1 VNHGDAQ
8 NNMTYFR
15 VYLLFNRENHPFKIT
30 TMIMRISFAIVAII
44 FGGVFLGANFP
55 NNGIADGDN
64 DREKLIIRA
73 VMELLDIRHFQEHD
87 IDDAFS
93 RQVFKTYMRRLD
105 GGKRF
110 ITLSAYDLMDDY
122 EESIDDALREPDMEF
137 FELSYELINEAVLK
151 VKKMYPEILS
161 HPFDFSIDENIEMDG
176 ENLEY
181 AKDDAELRARWKL
194 YLKYETL
201 TRLANKIDEQETE
214 EDSEGSMKSL
224 AELESEAREDVEKMM
239 DNWFQ
244 RLDEVRRSD
253 RFETYLNSV
262 TSTFDPHTGYFNPKR
277 KDDFDITM
285 SQRLEGIGARL
296 QRSGSYTK
304 VTSIVPGGPAWK
316 QGELQVD
323 DLIHAVTQEGEE
335 PVDINGMHI
344 DDVVGMIR
352 GDKGTDVTLTVKKV
366 DGDILDI
373 TIHRDEV
380 LLDQGLAQSVLLEF
394 PGKVDK
400 LGYIK
405 LPRFYA
411 DFENPDGRSCAEDV
425 ASEIEKLKK
434 QNVEGI
440 ILDLRNNGGGS
451 LADVVEMSGLFIKDG
466 PIVQVKSRQKDPYVF
481 RDKDD
486 EVRYTGPLIIMV
498 NKYSASASEI
508 LAAAMQDYRR
518 AIIVGSTST
527 FGKGT
532 VQRFYDLDRAIRSYS
547 EFKPLGQ
554 LKMTMQ
560 KFYRINGGST
570 QLRGVEPDIVLPDR
584 FSKIEIGEKELEHPM
599 PWSEISKVNY
609 AQDIVDLSSISE
621 IENKS
626 YKRVEANPVFQK
638 IEDNADRVKRIRE
651 TSEYSLNL
659 DKYQSAEKAR
669 DEETKKYRDMFEEI
683 DGLVV
688 SNLKEDLEFIQLD
701 SSRISRNEAWME
713 SIKKDVYI
721 DESMSIMK
729 DMITAGVAVLDE
741 KQR

>member
-1 VNHGDAQ
+1 
-8 NNMTYFR
+8 MMR
-15 VYLLFNRENHPFKIT
+15 V
-30 TMIMRISFAIVAII
+30 SFAVLAFII
-44 FGGVFLGANFP
+44 GGVFLGENFP
-55 NNGIADGDN
+55 IESPGDGEN
-64 DREKLIIRA
+64 DREKLIIKL
-73 VMELLDIRHFQEHD
+73 VMGLLEARHFQEHD

-93 RQVFKTYMRRLD
+93 RQVFKTYMKRLD

-110 ITLSAYDLMDDY
+110 ITLGEYDLMDDY
-122 EESIDDALREPDMEF
+122 EESIDDAILEPDLEF
-137 FELSYELINEAVLK
+137 FELSYELINEG
-151 VKKMYPEILS
+151 VKRVKGMYPEILS
-161 HPFDFSIDENIEMDG
+161 RPFDFTIDEDIELDG
-176 ENLEY
+176 DKLEY
-181 AKDDAELRARWKL
+181 AKDEAELLERWKI

-201 TRLANKIDEQETE
+201 TRLATKMDEQEE
-214 EDSEGSMKSL
+214 EEVSEGGMKSM
-224 AELESEAREDVEKMM
+224 AELESEARKDVGKMM
-239 DNWFQ
+239 DDWFQ

-304 VTSIVPGGPAWK
+304 VTSVVPGGPAWK
-316 QGELQVD
+316 QGDLQAGDV
-323 DLIHAVTQEGEE
+323 IHAVSQEHED

-352 GDKGTDVTLTVKKV
+352 GDKGTNVTLTVKKV
-366 DGDILDI
+366 DGDMLDI
-373 TIHRDEV
+373 TILRDEV
-380 LLDQGLAQSVLLEF
+380 LLDQGLAQSILLEY

-425 ASEIEKLKK
+425 ALEIEKLKA

-451 LADVVEMSGLFIKDG
+451 LADVVEMSGLFIKGG
-466 PIVQVKSRQKDPYVF
+466 PIVQVKSREKDPYVF

-486 EVRYTGPLIIMV
+486 EVRYSGPLIVMV
-498 NKYSASASEI
+498 NNYSASASEI

-518 AIIVGSTST
+518 AVIVGSSST

-532 VQRFYDLDRAIRSYS
+532 VQRFYDLDRAIRSHS
-547 EFKPLGQ
+547 DFKPLGQ

-560 KFYRINGGST
+560 KFYRIDGGST

-584 FSKIEIGEKELEHPM
+584 YSKIDMGEKELEHPM
-599 PWSEISKVNY
+599 PWTEISKVDY
-609 AQDIVDLSSISE
+609 KQDVVDLSSLSE
-621 IENKS
+621 IEKLSQNRINS
-626 YKRVEANPVFQK
+626 SPVFQK

-651 TSEYSLNL
+651 TSEYSLNF
-659 DKYQSAEKAR
+659 DDYQSAEKAR
-669 DEETKKYRDMFEEI
+669 DEETKLYRNMFEEI
-683 DGLVV
+683 EGLVV
-688 SNLKEDLEFIQLD
+688 SNLPENMEYIQLD
-701 SSRISRNEAWME
+701 STRISRNEAWME

-721 DESMSIMK
+721 DECMSIMK
-729 DMITAGVAVLDE
+729 DMISTGVAVLDE
-741 KQR
+741 KNP